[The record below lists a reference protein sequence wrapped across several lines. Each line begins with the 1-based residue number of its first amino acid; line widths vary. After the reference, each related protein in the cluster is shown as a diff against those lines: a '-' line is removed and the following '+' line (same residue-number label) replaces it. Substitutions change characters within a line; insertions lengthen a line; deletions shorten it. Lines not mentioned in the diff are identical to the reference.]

1 MNQAKNWFGENKSS
15 LKDTKRLDMIFTLRS
30 LNIVNHTQSQLLGF
44 VLDQGL
50 TWEEHIDDV

>member
-1 MNQAKNWFGENKSS
+1 MNQAKNWFRENKPS

-30 LNIVNHTQSQLLGF
+30 LNIVNHNQDKFLGI

-50 TWEEHIDDV
+50 TWDQE